1 MSRTVLVAGGGT
13 GGHLYP
19 GLAVAEALRALLP
32 DVELVF
38 VGTERGIEARV
49 IPPLGYR
56 LHLVDVRP
64 MKRMGLAGTLRGAL
78 SVPASVAHL
87 WRILGAERPVLV
99 IGVGGYASGPAIVA
113 AALRGIPSVLL
124 EQNAI
129 PGLTNRL
136 AAPFVRRAY
145 VTFPESERF
154 FGAAKTRAFGNPV
167 RVAFAGDPSPP
178 PARGSILVFG
188 GSQGAR
194 ALNRVVPDAMKLVAP
209 DRPVVHQ
216 TGRAAEAEVRARY
229 AEHGVAADVCPF
241 IDDMASA
248 LREAALVICRA
259 GATTLAEL
267 EAMGRPAILVP
278 LPTAADD
285 HQTANAASLER
296 AGAAVLLPE
305 RDLTPERLATLVRE
319 LLADDPRRRRMSES
333 ARSLSRP
340 DAALKIAEDIGDEL
354 KKLSNW
360 GRQPPASLSSKVRPQ
375 AEVAHV

>member
-19 GLAVAEALRALLP
+19 GLAVAEALRALAP

-64 MKRMGLAGTLRGAL
+64 MKRMGLVGTLRGAA
-78 SVPASVAHL
+78 SVPASVAAM
-87 WRILGAERPVLV
+87 WRILGAERPALV

-113 AALRGIPSVLL
+113 AGLRRIPAVLL

-136 AAPFVRRAY
+136 SAPFVRRAY
-145 VTFPESERF
+145 VTFPESARY

-167 RVAFAGDPSPP
+167 RLAFAATAPP
-178 PARGSILVFG
+178 LPPRGSILVFG

-216 TGRAAEAEVRARY
+216 TGRAEEADVRARY
-229 AEHGVAADVCPF
+229 EAHGVAADVRPF
-241 IDDMASA
+241 IDDMAGA
-248 LREAALVICRA
+248 LADAALVICRA

-267 EAMGRPAILVP
+267 EAMGRPSILVP

-285 HQTANAASLER
+285 HQTANASALQR
-296 AGAAVLLPE
+296 AGASVLLPE
-305 RDLTPERLATLVRE
+305 RELTPEHLAALVRE
-319 LLADDPRRRRMSES
+319 LLADEPRRRRMAEAAHAL
-333 ARSLSRP
+333 ARP
-340 DAALKIAEDIGDEL
+340 AAARQIALDLAGLLGDGL
-354 KKLSNW
+354 AA
-360 GRQPPASLSSKVRPQ
+360 RTM
-375 AEVAHV
+375 EVAHV